1 KVNGSFPRST
11 GNTPCYYNYLMADRY
26 TRFDPAGTP
35 EDPHAHY
42 IFDHPLPLPA
52 LVYDLTYSNF
62 EYKNCTVKDSVLTSS
77 DTLRVHVEIA
87 NTGKMD
93 GKEVVQLYFR
103 DVVSSVTT
111 PIKQLKAFKKV
122 SVKAGD
128 QVKVLL
134 EVPVSE
140 FGLY

>member
-1 KVNGSFPRST
+1 
-11 GNTPCYYNYLMADRY
+11 M
-26 TRFDPAGTP
+26 
-35 EDPHAHY
+35 
-42 IFDHPLPLPA
+42 
-52 LVYDLTYSNF
+52 
-62 EYKNCTVKDSVLTSS
+62 KDSVLTSS

-128 QVKVLL
+128 QVKLLL

-140 FGLY
+140 FGLYNEKMEYKVEPGEFDIQIGSASDKILFHKNITVK